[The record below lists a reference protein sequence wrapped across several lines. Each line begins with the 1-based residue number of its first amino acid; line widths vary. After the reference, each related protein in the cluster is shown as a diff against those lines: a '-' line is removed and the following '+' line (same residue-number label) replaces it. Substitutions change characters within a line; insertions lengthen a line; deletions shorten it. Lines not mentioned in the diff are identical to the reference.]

1 MTSCP
6 LLVNN
11 SLENDR
17 AKTCKVKELINAK
30 TSGADKERGVVQKE
44 IDSLASITSMLES
57 TSIPL
62 SRKEIKVLKREI
74 KRQDQNFNLV
84 NRKIGLSKK
93 GSVRVA
99 DMIKANENT
108 ILSQQTELVVI
119 KKAVNELQK
128 EERELILEEK
138 RDEESLNRIYE
149 LLRVSIKFLRMKF
162 RPLMPP
168 CMIVSSRVPMIP

>member
-1 MTSCP
+1 MT
-6 LLVNN
+6 
-11 SLENDR
+11 
-17 AKTCKVKELINAK
+17 K

-44 IDSLASITSMLES
+44 IDSLASSTSTLES

-62 SRKEIKVLKREI
+62 ARKEIEVLKREI
-74 KRQDQNFNLV
+74 ERQDQNFNLLS
-84 NRKIGLSKK
+84 RKIGLSKT
-93 GSVRVA
+93 GSVRVT
-99 DMIKANENT
+99 DMIEANKNT
-108 ILSQQTELVVI
+108 LLSQQTELVVI

-128 EERELILEEK
+128 DERELILEEK

-149 LLRVSIKFLRMKF
+149 VLRVSIKFMRMKF